1 MLESRFFLPPALLL
15 AALGAA
21 RADDKVLVRGYPPL
35 TQGMVDD
42 YCRYVAWRSPQA
54 LDTVGGPQR
63 LGQLVVNTW
72 RNGDRARQ
80 NVILAELK
88 WWWEDF
94 PRLSAAGRERL
105 VAGGPAPRPAGL
117 EQNAI
122 HRLLVQQW
130 DEARQ
135 QQIRALT
142 DLQASHH
149 ETVMR
154 IIDNMRPSGRYEYD
168 PVTGRNDRYVPR
180 PPRR

>member
-1 MLESRFFLPPALLL
+1 VG
-15 AALGAA
+15 LGAA
-21 RADDKVLVRGYPPL
+21 RADEKLLVRGDPPL

-42 YCRYVAWRSPQA
+42 YCRYVAWRSPKA

-63 LGQLVVNTW
+63 LGQLVINTW

-80 NVILAELK
+80 NVILLELK
-88 WWWEDF
+88 WWREDF

-105 VAGGPAPRPAGL
+105 VAGSPAPRPAGL
-117 EQNAI
+117 DQDAT

-130 DEARQ
+130 DDARQ
-135 QQIRALT
+135 QQIRALS

-149 ETVMR
+149 ETMMR
-154 IIDNMRPSGRYEYD
+154 IIDNMRPSGRYEYN
-168 PVTGRNDRYVPR
+168 PATGRNDRYVPY